1 MAAYEAYSGTG
12 FVGFFKGLVYPVG
25 KMKGSMI
32 SDFAVQVLRGFS
44 GADIINCTQQLQ
56 EQPLTSAALKTIVKQ
71 HLCLLGVLSIC

>member
-1 MAAYEAYSGTG
+1 
-12 FVGFFKGLVYPVG
+12 
-25 KMKGSMI
+25 MI

-56 EQPLTSAALKTIVKQ
+56 EQPLTSVALKTIVKQ